1 MDENGTFADGTLL
14 AIGATVELLES
25 DGTAEET
32 FGFGWQSVTQYFP
45 HPFPL
50 PTFAPT
56 AANTPVV
63 PSSTG
68 CATDTASRTLREAV
82 IIQRGFLKS
91 VFAGNSSKLVHS
103 AGIVQFSDGCKV
115 TAANGTNLRF

>member
-25 DGTAEET
+25 DRTAEET
-32 FGFGWQSVTQYFP
+32 FGFGWQSLPVP
-45 HPFPL
+45 LPFPL

-103 AGIVQFSDGCKV
+103 AGIVQFSNGCKV